1 MMDQVELGIIRNA
14 LYAIAR
20 EMKGAM
26 MRTAASPII
35 HSGGDAS
42 AAIFDADMQLVA
54 QGNDIPTMLGS
65 AVISTAESVRAIGA
79 ENLRPGDVI
88 ASNDIYTAG
97 GSHLPDV
104 QLTRP
109 VFFDGE
115 VIAYVMTRGHW
126 PDVGGQRPGSYDLRT
141 WDVFGEGLRIP
152 PVVLYR
158 EDKPVPDLVRMVMTN
173 TRDPQSRHLDL
184 NAQYSGVQVGDE
196 RVVALALRYGGDTV
210 KAAMQA
216 ALDYAEARTRA
227 EIEKIPDGTYRGED
241 FIEPIDAGGE
251 LLPVRVAITVSG
263 SDIEFDFE
271 GTAPQVRGGINCP
284 LPVTLNTTWFTVK
297 AITDNTIPINQG
309 CYRPITVKVPEGSLL
324 NASFPASVVSGTTDT
339 APRVVDMLISTLSQ
353 AIPEKVIAQ
362 SHSATFP
369 SLFSGLDPDP
379 ERCKRLGRGFAM
391 VAETNLGGMGARP
404 DKDGVST
411 VRVLIGN
418 AGAQSVEYIEHS
430 APMRVEEWTLV
441 ENSGGAGKWRGGL
454 AARRRYLIEFDEA
467 SCTVI
472 GERQR
477 VAPKGLFGGGEGGT
491 FSFIIQSPDGESR
504 QVRDKSGLATLK
516 KGDRVTLTA
525 AGSGGYGDPKDRDR
539 ARVASDLANGY
550 ITADA
555 AEALY
560 GYKEGV

>member
-1 MMDQVELGIIRNA
+1 MDQVDLGIIRNA
-14 LYAIAR
+14 LYATAR

-42 AAIFDADMQLVA
+42 AAIFDADLQLVA

-65 AVISTAESVRAIGA
+65 AVVSTAESVRTIGA

-109 VFFDGE
+109 VFFADEIIG
-115 VIAYVMTRGHW
+115 YVMTRGHW

-158 EDKPVPDLVRMVMTN
+158 DNRPVDDLVRMVMTN

-184 NAQYSGVQVGDE
+184 NAQYSGVHVGDE
-196 RVVALALRYGGDTV
+196 RLVALASRYGAATV
-210 KAAMQA
+210 KAAMRA
-216 ALDYAEARTRA
+216 ALDYAEARMRA
-227 EIEKIPDGTYRGED
+227 EIEKIPDGVYRGED
-241 FIEPIDAGGE
+241 FIEPIEAQGD
-251 LLPVRVAITVSG
+251 LLPVRVAITVAG
-263 SDIEFDFE
+263 NAIEFDFE

-309 CYRPITVKVPEGSLL
+309 CYRPVTVKVPEGSLL

-353 AIPEKVIAQ
+353 AVPDKVIAQ

-369 SLFSGLDPDP
+369 SLFSGLDPDKQ
-379 ERCKRLGRGFAM
+379 RCARLGRNFAM

-404 DKDGVST
+404 DKDGVSS

-430 APMRVEEWTLV
+430 APMHVEEWTLV
-441 ENSGGAGKWRGGL
+441 ADSGGAGKWRGGL
-454 AARRRYLIEFDEA
+454 AARRRYLIGFEEA

-491 FSFIIQSPDGESR
+491 FSFEIEMPDGSHR
-504 QVRDKSGLATLK
+504 QVKDKSGMAILK

-525 AGSGGYGDPKDRDR
+525 AGSGGYGDPRERDR
-539 ARVASDLANGY
+539 ALVAEDVADGY
-550 ITADA
+550 VSAAA
-555 AEALY
+555 AETLY
-560 GYKEGV
+560 GFKGDS